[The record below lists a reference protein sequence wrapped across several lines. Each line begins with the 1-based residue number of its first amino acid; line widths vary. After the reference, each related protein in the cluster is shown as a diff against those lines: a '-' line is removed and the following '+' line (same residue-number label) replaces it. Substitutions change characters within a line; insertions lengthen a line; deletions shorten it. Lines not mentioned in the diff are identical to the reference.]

1 MRRLPI
7 RYLAAKIF
15 TDVIFAN
22 SFAEIFYRQ
31 KTANTKTAN
40 QKTTNKSDFKK
51 SVTYKTS
58 GGFTLVE
65 LMIVIAIIGVIAT
78 FAVPAFQGY
87 VVSANSA
94 KVNVHYEQAIN
105 WSRGEMLRLR
115 VQLSNGF
122 DRAEVSNGRDT
133 AQEWLDALQAEVS
146 GTDSTSPEGSPAY
159 SIDPESAG
167 GQASILFAITGSI
180 ATGDAVVTLTRPI
193 YGEFLAVDATSVCW
207 ATDDC

>member
-15 TDVIFAN
+15 TDIIFAD

-40 QKTTNKSDFKK
+40 QKTTNKSDSKK

-94 KVNVHYEQAIN
+94 KVK
-105 WSRGEMLRLR
+105 RTLR
-115 VQLSNGF
+115 
-122 DRAEVSNGRDT
+122 
-133 AQEWLDALQAEVS
+133 
-146 GTDSTSPEGSPAY
+146 TSYKLVPG
-159 SIDPESAG
+159 
-167 GQASILFAITGSI
+167 
-180 ATGDAVVTLTRPI
+180 
-193 YGEFLAVDATSVCW
+193 
-207 ATDDC
+207 